1 MSYDDDAPLANQ
13 AEVTCE
19 ECGAV
24 FTAIGTH
31 PPATLEEPAEF
42 DTEDTLCEEC
52 KEKKEFMDST
62 MQTAFILTPNG
73 RINAAPKPADINGTV
88 SLKQMQGI
96 VGGYIEMIH
105 IPTEDDYG
113 SMIMILNEEGKLKKM
128 PPNLPASMLSGLM
141 PHDQIVGTVLV
152 CSSSLMD

>member
-1 MSYDDDAPLANQ
+1 
-13 AEVTCE
+13 
-19 ECGAV
+19 
-24 FTAIGTH
+24 
-31 PPATLEEPAEF
+31 
-42 DTEDTLCEEC
+42 
-52 KEKKEFMDST
+52 MDST
-62 MQTAFILTPNG
+62 MQTAFILTPKG
-73 RINAAPKPADINGTV
+73 RINAAPKPADINGTF